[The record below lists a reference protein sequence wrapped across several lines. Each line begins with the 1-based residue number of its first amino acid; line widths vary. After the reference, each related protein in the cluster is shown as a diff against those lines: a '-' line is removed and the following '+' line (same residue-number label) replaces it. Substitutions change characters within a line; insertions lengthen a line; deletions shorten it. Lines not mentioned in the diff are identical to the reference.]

1 MLKEKVLEIT
11 KELVKIYSPTNTAEE
26 QKVEE
31 YLLQLLKGMPYFKE
45 HPENCGAFA
54 AADDCFGRS
63 TIFGL
68 VLGKSKKTVVFMG
81 HHDVVSTEVY
91 GALANVACEPELLE
105 QKLASVDLPEEASRD
120 LASGEWLWGRG
131 TCDMKGGTAAQLAV
145 LESYAKNPEA
155 GSILFISVPDEE
167 AFSVGMRSC
176 LPLLKDL
183 RERYG
188 LEYEVALNC
197 EPNSVENDKQ
207 IIYSGSVGKM
217 LPVVLVQG
225 KSVQIGSYPQGVN
238 PVAVLAE
245 IICATEADYQISDT
259 LGEESTVP
267 PVWNFA
273 RDLKPGY
280 DFSLPRR
287 SAGYC
292 NVLTFSK
299 TPAQIMDWFVGKCNQ
314 GAQTALAKQ
323 GCGHSLKVMTYGE
336 LLKIAQERTDFDD
349 FYKNLQAEMTRKLQV
364 EQLDFP
370 SITLWAME
378 EVLNF
383 TGIDYPVVITAFAP
397 PYYPALNS
405 GKLVG
410 EGFKKVV
417 DFVGTLLP
425 VKCKE
430 YFMGISDCSYLGM
443 DAEFDS
449 EALAAN
455 MPCWGKLYSYDM
467 EALAKLQIPFL
478 LLGPWG
484 KDLHQRTERVHI
496 ESLGVVLPK
505 VLQEVCG
512 FVWNEER

>member
-1 MLKEKVLEIT
+1 MLKERVLEIT

-26 QKVEE
+26 QKVEQ
-31 YLLQLLKGMPYFKE
+31 YLLQLLQGMPYFKE
-45 HPENCGAFA
+45 NPQLCGAFA

-63 TIFGL
+63 TIYGL

-91 GALANVACEPELLE
+91 GALANVATEPE
-105 QKLASVDLPEEASRD
+105 KLEEALRSVVLPQEATAD

-145 LESYAKNPEA
+145 LEKYAQKPEA
-155 GSILFISVPDEE
+155 GSILFVSVPDEE

-176 LPLLKDL
+176 VTLLKAL

-197 EPNSVENDKQ
+197 EPNGIENDKQ
-207 IIYSGSVGKM
+207 VIYSGSVGKM

-245 IICATEADYQISDT
+245 IICATEADYKISDSF
-259 LGEESTVP
+259 GEESTVP

-287 SAGYC
+287 GAGYC

-299 TPAQIMDWFVGKCNQ
+299 TPAQIMDWFVAACKK
-314 GAQTALAKQ
+314 GAQAAMAKQ

-336 LLKIAQERTDFDD
+336 LLEIAQERAGFAD
-349 FYKNLQAEMTRKLQV
+349 FYNDLQAAMTRKLQV

-378 EVLNF
+378 QVLDF
-383 TGIDYPVVITAFAP
+383 TELDESVVITAFAP

-410 EGFKKVV
+410 EGFKNVV

-430 YFMGISDCSYLGM
+430 YFMGISDCSYLGV

-449 EALAAN
+449 KALAAN

-467 EALAKLQIPFL
+467 EALAQLQIPFL

-484 KDLHQRTERVHI
+484 KDLHQRTERVHV

-505 VLQEVCG
+505 VLQAVCA
-512 FVWNEER
+512 FVWES

>member
-1 MLKEKVLEIT
+1 MLKERVLQIT
-11 KELVKIYSPTNTAEE
+11 KEMVGIYSPTNTAEE
-26 QKVEE
+26 QKVEA
-31 YLLQLLKGMPYFKE
+31 YLLKLLQSMPYFKE

-54 AADDCFGRS
+54 CADDCFGRS
-63 TIFGL
+63 TIYGL
-68 VLGKSKKTVVFMG
+68 VEGKSKKTVVFMG

-91 GALANVACEPELLE
+91 GALENVATDVDALLAKLKSVELN
-105 QKLASVDLPEEASRD
+105 EEATAD
-120 LASGEWLWGRG
+120 FASGEWMWGRG

-145 LESYAKNPEA
+145 LEKYSQNPDT

-188 LEYEVALNC
+188 LEYEVAINC
-197 EPNSVENDKQ
+197 EPNGVEDGKQ
-207 IIYSGSVGKM
+207 VIYSGSVGKM

-225 KSVQIGSYPQGVN
+225 KAVQIGSYPQGVS
-238 PVAVLAE
+238 PLAALAE
-245 IICATEADYQISDT
+245 IICASEADYNISDIY
-259 LGEESTVP
+259 GEESTVP

-287 SAGYC
+287 AAGYC

-299 TPAQIMDWFVGKCNQ
+299 TPEQIMNWFVDKCKV
-314 GAQTALAKQ
+314 GAQAAMTKQ

-336 LLKIAQERTDFDD
+336 LLQIAQTKTGYVD
-349 FYKNLQAEMTRKLQV
+349 FYEELQAVMTKKLQV

-370 SITLWAME
+370 SITLRAME
-378 EVLNF
+378 AVLDF
-383 TGIDYPVVITAFAP
+383 TGIDEPVIITAFAP

-410 EGFKKVV
+410 EGFKEVV
-417 DFVGTLLP
+417 EYIGTLLP

-430 YFMGISDCSYLGM
+430 YFMGISDCSYLGV

-449 EALAAN
+449 KALAAN

-484 KDLHQRTERVHI
+484 KDLHQRTERVHV
-496 ESLGVVLPK
+496 ESLSVVLPK
-505 VLQEVCG
+505 VLQEVCA
-512 FVWNEER
+512 FVWK

>member
-1 MLKEKVLEIT
+1 MLKERVLQIT
-11 KELVKIYSPTNTAEE
+11 KEMVGIYSPTNTAEE
-26 QKVEE
+26 QKVET
-31 YLLQLLKGMPYFKE
+31 YLLNLLQSMPYFKE

-54 AADDCFGRS
+54 CADDCFGRS
-63 TIFGL
+63 TIYGL
-68 VLGKSKKTVVFMG
+68 VEGKSKKTVVFMG

-91 GALANVACEPELLE
+91 GALENVATDVDALVA
-105 QKLASVDLPEEASRD
+105 KLQGVDLPEEASCD
-120 LASGEWLWGRG
+120 LASGEWMWGRG

-145 LESYAKNPEA
+145 LESYAQAPDA

-188 LEYEVALNC
+188 LEYEVAINC
-197 EPNSVENDKQ
+197 EPNSVENGKQ

-238 PVAVLAE
+238 PLAVLAE
-245 IICATEADYQISDT
+245 IICATEADYQISDK

-287 SAGYC
+287 AAGYC

-314 GAQTALAKQ
+314 GAQAAMAKQ

-336 LLKIAQERTDFDD
+336 LLKVAQAKANFEE
-349 FYKNLQAEMTRKLQV
+349 FYSELQVAMTEKLQV

-378 EVLNF
+378 QVLDF
-383 TGIDYPVVITAFAP
+383 TELDEPVIITAFAP

-425 VKCKE
+425 IKCKE

-443 DAEFDS
+443 DAAFDS

-455 MPCWGKLYSYDM
+455 MPAWGKLYSYDM

-484 KDLHQRTERVHI
+484 KDLHQRTERVHV

-505 VLQEVCG
+505 VLQGICKYIWKSE
-512 FVWNEER
+512 

>member
-1 MLKEKVLEIT
+1 MFKERVIQLT
-11 KELVKIYSPTNTAEE
+11 KELVNIYSPTNTAEE
-26 QKVEE
+26 QKVEQ
-31 YLLQLLKGMPYFKE
+31 YLLQLLQGMPYFKE
-45 HPENCGAFA
+45 HLEMCGAFA
-54 AADDCFGRS
+54 AADDCFERS
-63 TIFGL
+63 TIYGL
-68 VLGKSKKTVVFMG
+68 VLGKSKKTIVFMG

-91 GALANVACEPELLE
+91 GALADVATDVDTLAC
-105 QKLASVDLPEEASRD
+105 KLQGVDLPPEAKAD
-120 LASGEWLWGRG
+120 LESEQWMWGRG

-145 LESYAKNPEA
+145 LESYAQAPEA

-176 LPLLKDL
+176 LPLLKEL

-188 LEYEVALNC
+188 LEYEIAINC
-197 EPNSVENDKQ
+197 EPNSVEDGKQ

-245 IICATEADYQISDT
+245 IICATEADYGISDS

-287 SAGYC
+287 GAGYC

-299 TPAQIMDWFVGKCNQ
+299 TPAQIMDWFVAACNK
-314 GAQTALAKQ
+314 GAQAAMAKQ
-323 GCGHSLKVMTYGE
+323 GCGHTLKVMTYGE
-336 LLKIAQERTDFDD
+336 LLEIAKEQIGFAA
-349 FYKNLQAEMTRKLQV
+349 FYNELQVQMVRKLHE

-378 EVLNF
+378 QVLDF
-383 TGIDYPVVITAFAP
+383 TGMDFPVVITAFAP

-410 EGFKKVV
+410 AGFKEVV

-443 DAEFDS
+443 DAAFDS

-455 MPCWGKLYSYDM
+455 MPCWGRLYGYNM
-467 EALAKLQIPFL
+467 QALAELRIPFL

-484 KDLHQRTERVHI
+484 KDLHQRTERVHMQ
-496 ESLGVVLPK
+496 SLGEVLPR
-505 VLQEVCG
+505 VLQEICSY
-512 FVWNEER
+512 VWKK

>member
-1 MLKEKVLEIT
+1 M
-11 KELVKIYSPTNTAEE
+11 
-26 QKVEE
+26 
-31 YLLQLLKGMPYFKE
+31 
-45 HPENCGAFA
+45 
-54 AADDCFGRS
+54 
-63 TIFGL
+63 
-68 VLGKSKKTVVFMG
+68 
-81 HHDVVSTEVY
+81 Y
-91 GALANVACEPELLE
+91 GALENVATDVDALAAKLQSVELN
-105 QKLASVDLPEEASRD
+105 EEATAD
-120 LASGEWLWGRG
+120 LASGEWMWGRG

-145 LESYAKNPEA
+145 LEKYSQNPDA

-176 LPLLKDL
+176 LLLLKDL

-188 LEYEVALNC
+188 LEYEVAINC
-197 EPNSVENDKQ
+197 EPNSVDDGKQ
-207 IIYSGSVGKM
+207 VIYSGSVGKM

-225 KSVQIGSYPQGVN
+225 KAVQIGSYPQGVN
-238 PVAVLAE
+238 PLAALAE
-245 IICATEADYQISDT
+245 IICASEADYNISDT
-259 LGEESTVP
+259 YGEESTVP

-287 SAGYC
+287 AAGYC

-299 TPAQIMDWFVGKCNQ
+299 TPEQIMNWFVGKCKV
-314 GAQTALAKQ
+314 GAQAAMAKQ

-336 LLKIAQERTDFDD
+336 LLQIAQTKTGYVD
-349 FYKNLQAEMTRKLQV
+349 FYEELQAVMTKKLQV

-370 SITLWAME
+370 SITLRAME
-378 EVLNF
+378 AVLDF
-383 TGIDYPVVITAFAP
+383 AGIDEPVIITAFAP

-410 EGFKKVV
+410 EGFKEVV
-417 DFVGTLLP
+417 EYVGTLLP

-430 YFMGISDCSYLGM
+430 YFMGISDCSYLGV

-449 EALAAN
+449 KALAAN

-505 VLQEVCG
+505 VLQGICKYIWKSE
-512 FVWNEER
+512 

>member
-1 MLKEKVLEIT
+1 MLKDRVLQIT
-11 KELVKIYSPTNTAEE
+11 KEMVGIYSPTNTAEE
-26 QKVEE
+26 QKVEA
-31 YLLQLLKGMPYFKE
+31 YLLQLLQGMSYFKE
-45 HPENCGAFA
+45 HPEHCGAFA
-54 AADDCFGRS
+54 CADDCFNRS
-63 TIFGL
+63 TIYGL

-91 GALANVACEPELLE
+91 GALANFATDVDTLE
-105 QKLASVDLPEEASRD
+105 AKLQSVDLPKEASAD

-145 LESYAKNPEA
+145 LEQCAQNPDA
-155 GSILFISVPDEE
+155 GSILFVSVPDEE

-176 LPLLKDL
+176 LPLLKAL

-188 LEYEVALNC
+188 LEYEVAINC
-197 EPNSVENDKQ
+197 EPNIVEEGKQ

-245 IICATEADYQISDT
+245 IICATEADYQISDK

-287 SAGYC
+287 GAGYC

-314 GAQTALAKQ
+314 GAQAAMAKQ
-323 GCGHSLKVMTYGE
+323 GCGHGLKVMTYGE
-336 LLKIAQERTDFDD
+336 LLKLAQTKAGFEAFN
-349 FYKNLQAEMTRKLQV
+349 KELQSQMANKLQV

-378 EVLNF
+378 QVLDF
-383 TGIDYPVVITAFAP
+383 TELDEPVVITAFAQ

-405 GKLVG
+405 SKLVG
-410 EGFKKVV
+410 EGFKNVV

-484 KDLHQRTERVHI
+484 KDLHQRTERVHV
-496 ESLGVVLPK
+496 ESLSVVLPK
-505 VLQEVCG
+505 VLQEVCA
-512 FVWNEER
+512 FVWK

>member
-1 MLKEKVLEIT
+1 MLKERVLQIT
-11 KELVKIYSPTNTAEE
+11 KEMVGVYSPTNTAEE
-26 QKVEE
+26 QKVEA
-31 YLLQLLKGMPYFKE
+31 YLLNLLQGMPYFKE

-54 AADDCFGRS
+54 CTDDCFGRS
-63 TIFGL
+63 TIYGL
-68 VLGKSKKTVVFMG
+68 VEGKSKKTVVFMG

-91 GALANVACEPELLE
+91 GALENVATDVEALAL
-105 QKLASVDLPEEASRD
+105 KLKSVELPEEASRD
-120 LASGEWLWGRG
+120 LASGEWMWGRG

-145 LESYAKNPEA
+145 LEQYAQNPEA

-183 RERYG
+183 HERYG
-188 LEYEVALNC
+188 LEYEVAINC
-197 EPNSVENDKQ
+197 EPNSVKDGKQ

-225 KSVQIGSYPQGVN
+225 KSVQIGSYAQGVN
-238 PVAVLAE
+238 PLAVLAE
-245 IICATEADYQISDT
+245 IICVTEADYQISDK

-287 SAGYC
+287 AAGYC

-299 TPAQIMDWFVGKCNQ
+299 TPAQIMDWFIGGCNK
-314 GAQTALAKQ
+314 GAQAAMAKQ
-323 GCGHSLKVMTYGE
+323 GCGHGLKVMAYGE
-336 LLKIAQERTDFDD
+336 LLKIAQAKTNFED
-349 FYKNLQAEMTRKLQV
+349 FYKELQVAMTEKLQV

-378 EVLNF
+378 QVLDF
-383 TGIDYPVVITAFAP
+383 TELDESVIITAFAP

-417 DFVGTLLP
+417 DFVNTLLP

-443 DAEFDS
+443 DAEFNCED
-449 EALAAN
+449 LAAN
-455 MPCWGKLYSYDM
+455 MPAWGKLYSYDM

-484 KDLHQRTERVHI
+484 KDLHQRTERVHV

-505 VLQEVCG
+505 VLQEVCAY
-512 FVWNEER
+512 VWGKE

>member
-1 MLKEKVLEIT
+1 MLKERVLQIA
-11 KELVKIYSPTNTAEE
+11 KEMVGIYSPTNTAEE
-26 QKVEE
+26 QKVEV
-31 YLLQLLKGMPYFKE
+31 YLLNLLQSMPYFKE

-54 AADDCFGRS
+54 CADDCFERS
-63 TIFGL
+63 TIYGL

-91 GALANVACEPELLE
+91 GALENVATDVDVLVEKLKSVELN
-105 QKLASVDLPEEASRD
+105 EEAFAD
-120 LASGEWLWGRG
+120 LASGEWMWGRG

-145 LESYAKNPEA
+145 LEKYSQNPDA
-155 GSILFISVPDEE
+155 GSILFVSVPDEE

-188 LEYEVALNC
+188 LEYEVAINC
-197 EPNSVENDKQ
+197 EPNSVEDGKQ
-207 IIYSGSVGKM
+207 VIYSGSVGKM
-217 LPVVLVQG
+217 LPVVLAQG
-225 KSVQIGSYPQGVN
+225 KAVQIGSYPQGVN

-245 IICATEADYQISDT
+245 IICASEADYNISDT
-259 LGEESTVP
+259 YGEESTVP
-267 PVWNFA
+267 PVWNFV

-287 SAGYC
+287 GVGYC

-299 TPAQIMDWFVGKCNQ
+299 TPEQIMNWFVDKCKV
-314 GAQTALAKQ
+314 GAQAAMAKQ
-323 GCGHSLKVMTYGE
+323 GCGHSFKVMTYGE
-336 LLKIAQERTDFDD
+336 LLQIAQTKTGYED
-349 FYKNLQAEMTRKLQV
+349 FYKELQAVMTKKLQV

-370 SITLWAME
+370 SITLRAME
-378 EVLNF
+378 AVLDF
-383 TGIDYPVVITAFAP
+383 TGIDEPVIIAAFAP

-410 EGFKKVV
+410 EGFKEVV
-417 DFVGTLLP
+417 EHVGTLLP

-430 YFMGISDCSYLGM
+430 YFMGISDCSYLGV

-449 EALAAN
+449 KALAAN

-505 VLQEVCG
+505 VLQGICKYIWKSE
-512 FVWNEER
+512 

>member
-1 MLKEKVLEIT
+1 VLKERVLEIT

-26 QKVEE
+26 QKVEQ
-31 YLLQLLKGMPYFKE
+31 YLLNLLQGMPYFKAY
-45 HPENCGAFA
+45 PELCGAFA
-54 AADDCFGRS
+54 AADDCFERS
-63 TIFGL
+63 TIYGL
-68 VLGKSKKTVVFMG
+68 VLGKSRKTVVFMG

-91 GALANVACEPELLE
+91 GALAQLATEPEA
-105 QKLASVDLPEEASRD
+105 LAQELANVDLPEEAACD
-120 LASGEWLWGRG
+120 LASDEWLWGRG

-183 RERYG
+183 RDRYG

-225 KSVQIGSYPQGVN
+225 KSVQIGSYAQGVN

-245 IICATEADYQISDT
+245 IICATEADYKISDT

-287 SAGYC
+287 GAGYC
-292 NVLTFSK
+292 NLLTFSK

-314 GAQTALAKQ
+314 GAQTAMAKQ
-323 GCGHSLKVMTYGE
+323 GCGHSLEVLTFGE
-336 LLKIAQERTDFDD
+336 LLEIAKERAGFEA
-349 FYKNLQAEMTRKLQV
+349 FYNELQVQMTKKLQV

-378 EVLNF
+378 AVLDF
-383 TGIDYPVVITAFAP
+383 TAIDYPVVITAFAP

-410 EGFKKVV
+410 DSFKNVV
-417 DFVGTLLP
+417 SFVNTLLP

-449 EALAAN
+449 KALAAN

-467 EALAKLQIPFL
+467 EALAQLQIPFL

-484 KDLHQRTERVHI
+484 KDLHQRTERVHL

-505 VLQEVCG
+505 VLQEVCAY
-512 FVWNEER
+512 VWRE

>member
-1 MLKEKVLEIT
+1 
-11 KELVKIYSPTNTAEE
+11 
-26 QKVEE
+26 
-31 YLLQLLKGMPYFKE
+31 
-45 HPENCGAFA
+45 
-54 AADDCFGRS
+54 
-63 TIFGL
+63 
-68 VLGKSKKTVVFMG
+68 MG

-91 GALANVACEPELLE
+91 GALAQLATEPEA
-105 QKLASVDLPEEASRD
+105 LAQELARVDLPEEAACD

-145 LESYAKNPEA
+145 LESYAQAPEA

-183 RERYG
+183 RDRYG

-225 KSVQIGSYPQGVN
+225 KSVQIGSYAQGVN

-245 IICATEADYQISDT
+245 IICATEADYKISDT

-287 SAGYC
+287 GAGYC
-292 NVLTFSK
+292 NLLTFSK
-299 TPAQIMDWFVGKCNQ
+299 TPAQIMEWFVGKCNQ
-314 GAQTALAKQ
+314 GAQTAMAKQ
-323 GCGHSLKVMTYGE
+323 GCGHSLEVLTFGE
-336 LLKIAQERTDFDD
+336 LLEIAKERAGFEA
-349 FYKNLQAEMTRKLQV
+349 FYNELQVQMTKKLQV

-378 EVLNF
+378 AVLDF
-383 TGIDYPVVITAFAP
+383 TAIDYPVVITAFAP

-410 EGFKKVV
+410 DSFKNVV
-417 DFVGTLLP
+417 SFVNTLLP

-449 EALAAN
+449 KALAAN

-467 EALAKLQIPFL
+467 EALAQLQIPFL

-505 VLQEVCG
+505 VLQEVCAY
-512 FVWNEER
+512 VWRE

>member
-1 MLKEKVLEIT
+1 MLRERVIEIT
-11 KELVKIYSPTNTAEE
+11 KELVNIYSPTNTAEE
-26 QKVEE
+26 QKVEA
-31 YLLQLLKGMPYFKE
+31 YLLQLLEGMPYFKE

-54 AADDCFGRS
+54 AADDCLGRS
-63 TIFGL
+63 TIYGL
-68 VLGKSKKTVVFMG
+68 VQGKSKKTVVFMG

-91 GALANVACEPELLE
+91 GALANVATCPEALVKELGKVELSPEDKADLE
-105 QKLASVDLPEEASRD
+105 
-120 LASGEWLWGRG
+120 SGAWLWGRG
-131 TCDMKGGTAAQLAV
+131 TCDMKGGTAAQLAF
-145 LESYAKNPEA
+145 LESYSQNPEA

-176 LPLLKDL
+176 LPLLKAL

-188 LEYEVALNC
+188 LEYQVAINC
-197 EPNSVENDKQ
+197 EPNSIEDGKQ

-245 IICATEADYQISDT
+245 IICATEADYSISDS

-287 SAGYC
+287 TAGYC

-299 TPAQIMDWFVGKCNQ
+299 TPAQIMEWFVAACNK
-314 GAQTALAKQ
+314 GAQAAMTKQ
-323 GCGHSLKVMTYGE
+323 GCGHSLKVLTYGE
-336 LLKIAQERTDFDD
+336 LLEIAKERAGFAD
-349 FYKNLQAEMTRKLQV
+349 FYQALQGRMARKLQIA
-364 EQLDFP
+364 QLDFP

-378 EVLNF
+378 EVLDF
-383 TGIDYPVVITAFAP
+383 VGMDVPVVITAFAP

-410 EGFKKVV
+410 AGFKKVV
-417 DFVGTLLP
+417 EYVGTLLP

-430 YFMGISDCSYLGM
+430 YFMGISDCSYLGI
-443 DAEFDS
+443 DAKFDS
-449 EALAAN
+449 AALAAN

-467 EALAKLQIPFL
+467 EVLGNLQIPFL

-484 KDLHQRTERVHI
+484 KDLHQRTERVHV
-496 ESLGVVLPK
+496 ESLTVVLPK
-505 VLQEVCG
+505 VLQELCSYI
-512 FVWNEER
+512 WKK

>member
-1 MLKEKVLEIT
+1 MLKERVLQIT
-11 KELVKIYSPTNTAEE
+11 KEMVGIYSPTNTAEE
-26 QKVEE
+26 QKVEA
-31 YLLQLLKGMPYFKE
+31 YLLNLLQSMPYFQG
-45 HPENCGAFA
+45 HPENCGAFVC
-54 AADDCFGRS
+54 ADDCFARS
-63 TIFGL
+63 TIYGL
-68 VLGKSKKTVVFMG
+68 VEGKSKKTVVFMG

-91 GALANVACEPELLE
+91 GALVDVATDVDALVEKMQSVELN
-105 QKLASVDLPEEASRD
+105 EEASAD
-120 LASGEWLWGRG
+120 LASGEWMWGRG

-145 LESYAKNPEA
+145 LEKYSQNPDA
-155 GSILFISVPDEE
+155 GSIFFVSVPDEE

-188 LEYEVALNC
+188 LEYEVAINC
-197 EPNSVENDKQ
+197 EPNSVEDGKQ
-207 IIYSGSVGKM
+207 VIYSGSVGKM

-225 KSVQIGSYPQGVN
+225 KAVQIGSYPQGVN
-238 PVAVLAE
+238 PLAALAE
-245 IICATEADYQISDT
+245 IICASEADYNISDT
-259 LGEESTVP
+259 YGEESTVP

-287 SAGYC
+287 AAGYC

-299 TPAQIMDWFVGKCNQ
+299 TPEQIMNWFVDKCKV
-314 GAQTALAKQ
+314 GAQAAMAKQ

-336 LLKIAQERTDFDD
+336 LLQIAQTKTGYDD
-349 FYKNLQAEMTRKLQV
+349 FYKELQAVMTKKLQV

-370 SITLWAME
+370 SITLRAME
-378 EVLNF
+378 AVLAF
-383 TGIDYPVVITAFAP
+383 TGIDEPVIITAFAP

-410 EGFKKVV
+410 EGFKEVV
-417 DFVGTLLP
+417 EYVGTLLP

-430 YFMGISDCSYLGM
+430 YFMGISDCSYLGV

-449 EALAAN
+449 KALAAN

-496 ESLGVVLPK
+496 ESLSVVLPK
-505 VLQEVCG
+505 VLQEVCA
-512 FVWNEER
+512 FMWK

>member
-1 MLKEKVLEIT
+1 MLKERVLQIT
-11 KELVKIYSPTNTAEE
+11 KEMVGIYSPTNTAEE
-26 QKVEE
+26 QKVEV
-31 YLLQLLKGMPYFKE
+31 YLLNLLQSMPYFKE

-54 AADDCFGRS
+54 CADDCFGRS
-63 TIFGL
+63 TIYGL

-91 GALANVACEPELLE
+91 GALENVATDVDVLVE
-105 QKLASVDLPEEASRD
+105 KLQGVDLNEEASAD
-120 LASGEWLWGRG
+120 LASGDWMWGRG

-145 LESYAKNPEA
+145 LEKYSQNPDA
-155 GSILFISVPDEE
+155 GSILFVSVPDEE

-188 LEYEVALNC
+188 LEYEVAINC
-197 EPNSVENDKQ
+197 EPNSVEDGKQ
-207 IIYSGSVGKM
+207 VIYSGSVGKM

-225 KSVQIGSYPQGVN
+225 KAVQIGSYPQGVN

-245 IICATEADYQISDT
+245 IICASEADYNISDT
-259 LGEESTVP
+259 YGEESTVP

-287 SAGYC
+287 AAGYC

-299 TPAQIMDWFVGKCNQ
+299 TPEQIMNWFAGKCKL
-314 GAQTALAKQ
+314 GAQAAMAKQ
-323 GCGHSLKVMTYGE
+323 GCGHSLKVLTYGE
-336 LLKIAQERTDFDD
+336 LLQNAQTKAGYAS
-349 FYKNLQAEMTRKLQV
+349 FYENLQAQMAQLLQV

-370 SITLWAME
+370 SITLRAME
-378 EVLNF
+378 AVLDF
-383 TGIDYPVVITAFAP
+383 TGIDEPVIITAFAP

-410 EGFKKVV
+410 EDFKKVV
-417 DFVGTLLP
+417 DYVGTLLP
-425 VKCKE
+425 VKRKE
-430 YFMGISDCSYLGM
+430 YFMGISDCSYLGV

-449 EALAAN
+449 KALAAN

-505 VLQEVCG
+505 VLQEVCA
-512 FVWNEER
+512 FVWK

>member
-1 MLKEKVLEIT
+1 MLKERVLQIT
-11 KELVKIYSPTNTAEE
+11 KEMVGIYSPTNTAEE
-26 QKVEE
+26 QKVEA
-31 YLLQLLKGMPYFKE
+31 YLLNLLQSMPYFKE

-54 AADDCFGRS
+54 CADCFGRS
-63 TIFGL
+63 TTYGL
-68 VLGKSKKTVVFMG
+68 VEGKSKKTVVFMG

-91 GALANVACEPELLE
+91 GALEEVATDVDTLLE
-105 QKLASVDLPEEASRD
+105 KLQSVELNEEASAD
-120 LASGEWLWGRG
+120 LASGEWMWGRG

-145 LESYAKNPEA
+145 LEKYSQNPDA
-155 GSILFISVPDEE
+155 GSIFFVSVPDEE

-188 LEYEVALNC
+188 LEYEVAINC
-197 EPNSVENDKQ
+197 EPNSVEDGKQ
-207 IIYSGSVGKM
+207 VIYSGSVGKM

-225 KSVQIGSYPQGVN
+225 KAVQIGSYPQGVN
-238 PVAVLAE
+238 PLAALAE
-245 IICATEADYQISDT
+245 IICASEADYNISDT
-259 LGEESTVP
+259 YGEESTVP

-287 SAGYC
+287 AAGYC

-299 TPAQIMDWFVGKCNQ
+299 TPEQIMNWFVDKCKV
-314 GAQTALAKQ
+314 GAQAAMAKQ

-336 LLKIAQERTDFDD
+336 LLQIAQTKTGYDD
-349 FYKNLQAEMTRKLQV
+349 FYKELQAVMTKKLQV

-370 SITLWAME
+370 SITLRAME
-378 EVLNF
+378 AVLAF
-383 TGIDYPVVITAFAP
+383 TGIDEPVIITAFAP

-410 EGFKKVV
+410 EGFKEVV
-417 DFVGTLLP
+417 EYVGTLLP

-430 YFMGISDCSYLGM
+430 YFMGISDCSYLGV

-449 EALAAN
+449 KALAAN

-496 ESLGVVLPK
+496 ESLSVVLPK
-505 VLQEVCG
+505 VLQEVCA
-512 FVWNEER
+512 FMWK

>member
-1 MLKEKVLEIT
+1 MLKERVLQIT
-11 KELVKIYSPTNTAEE
+11 KEMVGIYSPTNTAEE
-26 QKVEE
+26 QKVEA
-31 YLLQLLKGMPYFKE
+31 YLLNLLQSMPYFKA
-45 HPENCGAFA
+45 HPENCGAFDC
-54 AADDCFGRS
+54 ADDCFARR
-63 TIFGL
+63 TIYGL
-68 VLGKSKKTVVFMG
+68 VEGKSKKTVVFMG

-91 GALANVACEPELLE
+91 GALENVATDVDVLVEKLKSVELN
-105 QKLASVDLPEEASRD
+105 EEASAD
-120 LASGEWLWGRG
+120 LVSGEWMWGRG

-145 LESYAKNPEA
+145 LEKYSQNPDA

-176 LPLLKDL
+176 LLLLKDL

-188 LEYEVALNC
+188 LEYEVAINC
-197 EPNSVENDKQ
+197 EPNSVEDGKQ
-207 IIYSGSVGKM
+207 VIYSGSVGKM

-225 KSVQIGSYPQGVN
+225 KAVQIGSYPQGVN
-238 PVAVLAE
+238 PLAALAE
-245 IICATEADYQISDT
+245 IICASEADYNISDT
-259 LGEESTVP
+259 YGEESTVP

-287 SAGYC
+287 AAGYC

-299 TPAQIMDWFVGKCNQ
+299 TPEQIMNWFVDKCKV
-314 GAQTALAKQ
+314 GAQAAMAKQ

-336 LLKIAQERTDFDD
+336 LLQIAQTKTGYDD
-349 FYKNLQAEMTRKLQV
+349 FYKELQAVMTKKLQV

-370 SITLWAME
+370 SITLRAME
-378 EVLNF
+378 AVLDF
-383 TGIDYPVVITAFAP
+383 TGIDEPVIITAFAP

-410 EGFKKVV
+410 EGFKEVV
-417 DFVGTLLP
+417 EYIDTLLP

-430 YFMGISDCSYLGM
+430 YFMGISDCSYLGV

-449 EALAAN
+449 KALAAN

-484 KDLHQRTERVHI
+484 KDLHQRTERVHV

-505 VLQEVCG
+505 VLQGICKYI
-512 FVWNEER
+512 WKS